1 MGAIISNPRDRQTVK
16 HRQITLLNMAVSPLA
31 QILIGNIIPKIF
43 AYCNPFCQMLCN
55 PAKIF
60 HLEKAPVFYN
70 FLKKRHILACRR
82 VFYVN
87 HSHHVES
94 ICFPPRC
101 VIK

>member
-1 MGAIISNPRDRQTVK
+1 
-16 HRQITLLNMAVSPLA
+16 MAVSPLA

-60 HLEKAPVFYN
+60 HLEKDPIFYH
-70 FLKKRHILACRR
+70 FLENRHILDYRR

-87 HSHHVES
+87 HSQQDES